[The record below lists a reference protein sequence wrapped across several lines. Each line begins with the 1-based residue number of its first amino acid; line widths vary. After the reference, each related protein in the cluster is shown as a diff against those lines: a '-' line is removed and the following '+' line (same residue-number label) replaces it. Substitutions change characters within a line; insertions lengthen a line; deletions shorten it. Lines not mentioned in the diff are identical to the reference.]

1 MLIRRTIRNKDNAIK
16 SCNGVKIN
24 LCPISLGKEYIIPE
38 SYNIEYSDNNVRRIS
53 RTRSVS
59 ITERI
64 YSSLNYILNSIDN
77 EKGNVYSAILTD
89 VMYNAVPITQEII
102 SKKHGIKLVI
112 VDTAILPRDESII
125 VARAKVKGIPIDKSS
140 IKFRSYL
147 YLDYVISVNKETL
160 SLSSYEIDH
169 I

>member
-1 MLIRRTIRNKDNAIK
+1 
-16 SCNGVKIN
+16 
-24 LCPISLGKEYIIPE
+24 
-38 SYNIEYSDNNVRRIS
+38 
-53 RTRSVS
+53 
-59 ITERI
+59 
-64 YSSLNYILNSIDN
+64 
-77 EKGNVYSAILTD
+77 
-89 VMYNAVPITQEII
+89 MYNAVPITQEII